1 MNNIGTVIIQAGG
14 LGSKLE
20 KYTKNKPKCL
30 VPLNGKPLIEYS
42 IERFKDCK
50 IIIIGDYKFD
60 VLKLYIENF
69 YSKYNISLVKATG
82 KNTCSGIQDAIK
94 LIENDL
100 PVCLIWSDL
109 ILEQDIEHKEEIQV
123 FLSDA
128 FPCRYKLEEK
138 NIVKETTDTNG
149 IIGLFTFKNKSVI
162 NTVPESGSFVGKWL
176 KEQNQIT
183 STKINN
189 IKEIGILSALE
200 KHKNKSFC
208 RFFNSVEIKED
219 KIYKKCIN
227 NQFDNLHKDEK
238 NWYKYIVEKKYSNI
252 PQIYSYEPLILEY
265 INGFHCHK
273 LSLNEEQKITVLF
286 NFCKAIKNLHDLEN
300 VSANQK
306 DVDEVY
312 YNKTFERVKKVQN
325 IIPFFK
331 YEELIVN
338 NKIIKNPFHNKNINK
353 FSQDIKNIKVESFD
367 SIHGDCTFSN
377 FLVNSELSVK
387 LIDPRGCFGSTKIF
401 GDKDYD
407 WAKFYYSLVGNYDSI
422 NDKNYD
428 LEFEK
433 NIITY
438 SLKSNG
444 WENLETIF
452 FELTG
457 IDRSKNYLLNS
468 LIWLSLCGYVIEDYD
483 AVLIAFIKGAE
494 LWNMI

>member
-14 LGSKLE
+14 IGSRLE

-42 IERFKDCK
+42 IEKFKHCK

-60 VLKLYIENF
+60 VLKTYIENF
-69 YSKYNISLVKATG
+69 YSNYKISLVKAIG
-82 KNTCSGIQDAIK
+82 KNTCSGIQDALK

-100 PVCLIWSDL
+100 PVCLLWSDL
-109 ILEQDIEHKEEIQV
+109 ILEQEIEHREEIQV

-128 FPCRYKLEEK
+128 FTCRYKLEEK
-138 NIVKETTDTNG
+138 NVIKETTDTNG
-149 IIGLFTFKNKSVI
+149 IIGLFTFKNKNSLA
-162 NTVPESGSFVGKWL
+162 TVPETGSFVGKWL
-176 KEQNQIT
+176 KEQKYLT

-189 IKEIGILSALE
+189 VKEIGTLDALE
-200 KHKNKSFC
+200 KNKNKSFC
-208 RFFNSVEIKED
+208 RFFNSVEVKDE

-227 NQFDNLHKDEK
+227 NKFDNLHKDEK
-238 NWYKYIVEKKYSNI
+238 NWYKYIIEKNYSNI
-252 PQIYSYEPLILEY
+252 PYIYSYEPLILEY
-265 INGFHCHK
+265 INGFHCHR
-273 LSLNEEQKITVLF
+273 LSLSEEQKNIILF
-286 NFCKAIKNLHDLEN
+286 NFCNAIKELHNLEKIN
-300 VSANQK
+300 VIQK
-306 DVDEVY
+306 DVDDVY
-312 YNKTFERVKKVQN
+312 YNKTFERIKKVQN

-331 YEELIVN
+331 YEELIIN

-353 FSQDIKNIKVESFD
+353 FSQDIKNIKVESFN

-377 FLVNSELSVK
+377 FLVNSDLSVK

-433 NIITY
+433 NKITY
-438 SLKSNG
+438 SIKSNG
-444 WENLETIF
+444 WENLETNF
-452 FELTG
+452 FDLSG
-457 IDRSKNYLLNS
+457 IDKNKNYLLNS

-483 AVLIAFIKGAE
+483 AVLIAFIRGAE